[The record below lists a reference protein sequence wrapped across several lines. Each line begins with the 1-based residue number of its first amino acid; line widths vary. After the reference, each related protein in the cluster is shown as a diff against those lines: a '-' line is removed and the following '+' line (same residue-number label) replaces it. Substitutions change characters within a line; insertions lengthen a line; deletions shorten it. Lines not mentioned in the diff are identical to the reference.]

1 MDVPYDLQ
9 PLGVMQAS
17 TAPSPMPCQSVF
29 NPRIPPN
36 GDVQST
42 QPSTAV
48 NYSTTESADLSP
60 LSPDLDDLP
69 MDAQDLFGCNN
80 SFLQSGENSVLFGA
94 DFSPF
99 DKFEDIPTDM
109 DADTT
114 ADPFSEDQ
122 DDSLVLDLDPGT
134 EENVWMFSQRLL
146 SPLSSPS
153 EIQLPPNHPSCPV
166 VSPTAPPPPYS
177 VTTPCQPEETQARS
191 NVSLRNCAGLT
202 LRQLVSAPPNK
213 PTTPQVV
220 DLTSDSHES
229 PVAPPLA
236 AGSQSP
242 LYPTPPSSAQA
253 SPRKSP
259 PNTPF
264 HFPSERSPPNENS
277 TPSNIQSQTVE
288 SLSTL
293 TPPCQSPASVSV
305 LSPPDSV
312 QSNSSYTSSL
322 PPSPSTSVCSLSSTE
337 GLIQRAENTLT
348 SAEIKARDQVKMA
361 EVQAKT
367 SRNYRRSLARSHD
380 LDKLAGNLEREN
392 GELRD
397 KIESL
402 TSEIALVRKNIV
414 LVMAGKMPVK

>member
-1 MDVPYDLQ
+1 
-9 PLGVMQAS
+9 
-17 TAPSPMPCQSVF
+17 
-29 NPRIPPN
+29 
-36 GDVQST
+36 
-42 QPSTAV
+42 
-48 NYSTTESADLSP
+48 
-60 LSPDLDDLP
+60 
-69 MDAQDLFGCNN
+69 MDAQDLFGCG
-80 SFLQSGENSVLFGA
+80 SSVFQPGENSVLFGA

-99 DKFEDIPTDM
+99 DKFEDIPTEM
-109 DADTT
+109 DADTSP
-114 ADPFSEDQ
+114 DPFSEDQ
-122 DDSLVLDLDPGT
+122 DDGSVLNLNLDPGT

-153 EIQLPPNHPSCPV
+153 EIQLPPKHPSSPI
-166 VSPTAPPPPYS
+166 VSPNAPPPPYS
-177 VTTPCQPEETQARS
+177 VTTPCQPEETQART
-191 NVSLRNCAGLT
+191 NVSLRNCTGLT

-213 PTTPQVV
+213 PASPQVV
-220 DLTSDSHES
+220 DLTSDSNEN

-242 LYPTPPSSAQA
+242 LYPTPPSSAHA

-264 HFPSERSPPNENS
+264 HFPSERSPPTEHP
-277 TPSNIQSQTVE
+277 TPSSPPNAQSQTAE
-288 SLSTL
+288 SLATL

-322 PPSPSTSVCSLSSTE
+322 PPSPSMSVCSLSSTE

-348 SAEIKARDQVKMA
+348 STEIKARDQVKMA

-397 KIESL
+397 KIEGL